1 MSGIDSGAEMNDL
14 APGLVAM
21 LIMGLGIF
29 NLLVMAR
36 IAYKVED
43 EVDEHLSRC
52 SILSRSRLGFG
63 GWEWTGDVQKLGL
76 VAYILMFPKPLL
88 KHGLVDAEQVAAFPK
103 KLKKLIVVPVLLN
116 LIFLLAMCLFR
127 VWMYFYER

>member
-1 MSGIDSGAEMNDL
+1 MTGIDSGAEMNDL

-43 EVDEHLSRC
+43 EVDVHLSRC
-52 SILSRSRLGFG
+52 SILSRSHFGFG

-76 VAYILMFPKPLL
+76 VAYILMFPNSLL

-116 LIFLLAMCLFR
+116 LIFLLAMGLFR